1 METIRFRVLNNAKN
15 VKTALANGIYTN
27 KSGRF
32 IEVEISPLQFPYLQG
47 NIAKIKKA
55 MGF

>member
-1 METIRFRVLNNAKN
+1 METIRFKVLNNAKN

-32 IEVEISPLQFPYLQG
+32 IQIEVSRLQFPYLQG
-47 NIAKIKKA
+47 DITKIKKA

>member
-1 METIRFRVLNNAKN
+1 METIRFKVLNNAKN

-27 KSGRF
+27 KGRLIE
-32 IEVEISPLQFPYLQG
+32 IEVSPLQFPYLQG
-47 NIAKIKKA
+47 NVKKIKKA